1 MNLYS
6 FPRNKGD
13 ELNELNELNEL
24 ALFSMNSKAKPLKDR
39 RSFFAQLPRQAM
51 EAETTRA
58 QATAV
63 KDHTKLTEADF
74 PGSFRFFFSI
84 EGDGGPCWN
93 GMLYYVETL
102 PNKNLMS
109 SCTCFFLLTVRSS
122 DCRCFFWWESMCCP
136 WSRGYQQG
144 HWGPWRRVGEP
155 TSNKG
160 QCHGSNVY
168 DQVRPHRSKEGC
180 LLLFGSF
187 LLFHP
192 VLFLFFKVRLFV
204 FFKGDLSG
212 LCVFCVQS

>member
-1 MNLYS
+1 MFSDMFQSKKSRWTEWTEWSLA
-6 FPRNKGD
+6 FARPWRRKPHVPRPQ
-13 ELNELNELNEL
+13 LWRTIL
-24 ALFSMNSKAKPLKDR
+24 SSR
-39 RSFFAQLPRQAM
+39 RQI
-51 EAETTRA
+51 
-58 QATAV
+58 
-63 KDHTKLTEADF
+63 
-74 PGSFRFFFSI
+74 FRGVFVFFSI

-192 VLFLFFKVRLFV
+192 VFFFKFVCLFFLKVTWVACV
-204 FFKGDLSG
+204 FFVSKVS
-212 LCVFCVQS
+212 SK

>member
-1 MNLYS
+1 MASSQGFKDYKKSTGGNAVMQLLQKIILDTKVLQLRIGRVRQCFQTVSIQKKQEFKEMNLYS

-84 EGDGGPCWN
+84 EGDGGPC
-93 GMLYYVETL
+93 
-102 PNKNLMS
+102 
-109 SCTCFFLLTVRSS
+109 
-122 DCRCFFWWESMCCP
+122 
-136 WSRGYQQG
+136 
-144 HWGPWRRVGEP
+144 
-155 TSNKG
+155 
-160 QCHGSNVY
+160 
-168 DQVRPHRSKEGC
+168 
-180 LLLFGSF
+180 
-187 LLFHP
+187 
-192 VLFLFFKVRLFV
+192 
-204 FFKGDLSG
+204 
-212 LCVFCVQS
+212 